1 MAIMLMQSEQLEL
14 CEKPQSQSESD
25 MELSNLQQRKVKTEG
40 ETCVSICLSSNLPAC
55 MHTYI

>member
-1 MAIMLMQSEQLEL
+1 MLMQSEQLEL

-55 MHTYI
+55 IHTYI